1 MAESLVALRDRR
13 ATVITRLSDAYA
25 TDLFDVDEL
34 DRRLDLAHS
43 ARTVAELDTL
53 TEDLGEPTTALVPVT
68 SSIQVADDANR
79 SPTKRLRVIMS
90 SVERQGRWIVPKE
103 TAMRIFWGN
112 AELDFRE
119 ASLAPGV
126 TSIDVRVTMGNLELI
141 LPPELAID
149 VDVSSVMGSVEQR
162 HRLPVEPDPSRPM
175 LRVTGRVLMGNLEI
189 TTLLPGETKRD
200 GMRRDR
206 DKRRDK
212 RRALRDARR
221 DARRGRRALPPGD
234 M

>member
-79 SPTKRLRVIMS
+79 PPTKRLRVIMS
-90 SVERQGRWIVPKE
+90 SVEREGRWIVPKE
-103 TAMRIFWGN
+103 TALRIFWGN

-126 TSIDVRVTMGNLELI
+126 TTIDVRVTMGNLELI

-221 DARRGRRALPPGD
+221 GRRALPPGD